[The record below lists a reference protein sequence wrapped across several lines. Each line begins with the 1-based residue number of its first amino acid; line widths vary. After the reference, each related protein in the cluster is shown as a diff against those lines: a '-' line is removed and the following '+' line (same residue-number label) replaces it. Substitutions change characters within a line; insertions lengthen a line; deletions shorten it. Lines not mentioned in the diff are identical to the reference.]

1 MLFRSHEIGPV
12 AQNLTAEAQK
22 TSSEFS
28 NLANARQRP
37 AQRAATGQHLTHY
50 HSFFSSLFSWENPR
64 ASAVA
69 YVAVVL
75 FIFGARYLDLLRYA
89 FKISWMALGLAAAA
103 ELAGQTLFNTGLVSQ
118 IRPRRYYT
126 VPKETLDSM
135 TGDLDE
141 LINFF
146 VIESQR
152 LLFAENVFATGA
164 AFVAAFISYYL
175 VKIVPFWGLS
185 LIGASVLFLTPLIY
199 KQNKETI
206 DAQIRHASRVVNQ
219 QTVQVKQVAVQQANA
234 TMNTTKHFVDEY
246 STKASNLIGQKSRQA
261 SATVQDTTQKASNLA
276 SEKTQ
281 QAKDTVNQTAQQ
293 TKNTVNDKTSATTG
307 QKHPI
312 STTTNT
318 IPHADA
324 TANTAYDT
332 TSAYPVGSTTGAEP
346 VGAAAVLGEKPSGAY
361 GMSEGDFPHAPK
373 TDLAS
378 GYEGSEV
385 PSVGVSRLDENKPL
399 YN

>member
-1 MLFRSHEIGPV
+1 M
-12 AQNLTAEAQK
+12 
-22 TSSEFS
+22 
-28 NLANARQRP
+28 
-37 AQRAATGQHLTHY
+37 
-50 HSFFSSLFSWENPR
+50 
-64 ASAVA
+64 
-69 YVAVVL
+69 

-89 FKISWMALGLAAAA
+89 FKISWMALGLSAAA
-103 ELAGQTLFNTGLVSQ
+103 ELAGQSLFKTGIVSQ
-118 IRPRRYYT
+118 VRPRRYYT

-146 VIESQR
+146 VIETQR

-185 LIGASVLFLTPLIY
+185 LIGSSVLFLTPLIY

-246 STKASNLIGQKSRQA
+246 STKASQLIGQKSRQA
-261 SATVQDTTQKASNLA
+261 SATVQDKTQQASNFA

-281 QAKDTVNQTAQQ
+281 QAKNVANEKTSTS
-293 TKNTVNDKTSATTG
+293 NTV
-307 QKHPI
+307 
-312 STTTNT
+312 
-318 IPHADA
+318 PHADRSA
-324 TANTAYDT
+324 TGAYD
-332 TSAYPVGSTTGAEP
+332 TSAYPVGSASGLEP
-346 VGAAAVLGEKPSGAY
+346 VGAASVLGEKPSGEY
-361 GMSEGDFPHAPK
+361 GISEGDFPHAPK
-373 TDLAS
+373 TDVS
-378 GYEGSEV
+378 TGIEGSEV
-385 PSVGVSRLDENKPL
+385 PSVGDSTSRLRDEPM